1 MLPDIVPNKARRS
14 VPLDFIQPAGASLQA
29 ALRSVE
35 LDPPQVNG
43 VRWKADMVP
52 PSCIG

>member
-43 VRWKADMVP
+43 VRWKADMIP
-52 PSCIG
+52 PTCIG